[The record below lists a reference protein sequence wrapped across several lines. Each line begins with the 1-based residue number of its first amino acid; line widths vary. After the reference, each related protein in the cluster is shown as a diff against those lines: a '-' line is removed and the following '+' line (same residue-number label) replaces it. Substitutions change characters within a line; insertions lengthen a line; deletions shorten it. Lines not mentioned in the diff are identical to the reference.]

1 MKAHTRRAVAYI
13 VVRLVE
19 SKDSDSVYDH
29 DARKRFSFGGKVS
42 GTTVDVYDYERRCPV
57 GGSLDSIYHYGNKKP
72 FRLSIRGCE
81 FSGYDDD
88 TGKPYSGSVESGLV
102 SIYDSEVRKSFDYSV

>member
-1 MKAHTRRAVAYI
+1 MPRWRLTRFD
-13 VVRLVE
+13 L
-19 SKDSDSVYDH
+19 
-29 DARKRFSFGGKVS
+29 
-42 GTTVDVYDYERRCPV
+42 
-57 GGSLDSIYHYGNKKP
+57 SLRQKKP